1 MDVVKGNRKELK
13 EEKKRWMK
21 ERTRMRNK
29 SARRIKVRTC
39 VKDLELEKTSRMSR
53 VQIEKK
59 EKKGNRLWYIASL

>member
-29 SARRIKVRTC
+29 SARGIKVRTC
-39 VKDLELEKTSRMSR
+39 VKDLELEKTSRNVEDSDR
-53 VQIEKK
+53 KK
-59 EKKGNRLWYIASL
+59 RKKRK

>member
-21 ERTRMRNK
+21 ERKGMRNK

-39 VKDLELEKTSRMSR
+39 VKDLELEKSSRKVEDSDR
-53 VQIEKK
+53 KK
-59 EKKGNRLWYIASL
+59 KK